1 MDQLDDL
8 LAEFFNPAVAP
19 AGLAARLARPRPHV
33 DPAADVARFR
43 IEATDRGVSRLVYG
57 PGGEAAASAAARR
70 HLARAR
76 AELAEYLAGVRT
88 FFSVPVDFA
97 GMGDFQHRVL
107 DEAARIA
114 YGSTRSYAELA
125 RAIGRPRASRAVGNA
140 LGANPV
146 PLIVPCHRVIRGDG
160 TWGHYAFGAAMKTA
174 LLTLERATPAL
185 VGSATTHIVC
195 RKGCTHEQRIQE
207 ANRVVFASVED
218 ARTVGYRPC
227 KICSEGGFAPLPTRK
242 SQRA

>member
-19 AGLAARLARPRPHV
+19 ANLAARVRRVPSGG
-33 DPAADVARFR
+33 DPAADVARFH
-43 IEATDRGVSRLVYG
+43 IAATDDGVSRLVYG
-57 PGGEAAASAAARR
+57 PGGDAGASSTARR
-70 HLARAR
+70 LAARAR
-76 AELAEYLAGVRT
+76 VELAEYLAGVRT
-88 FFSVPVDFA
+88 FFSVPVDFT

-107 DEAARIA
+107 AEAARIPF
-114 YGSTRSYAELA
+114 GDTRSYAELA
-125 RAIGRPRASRAVGNA
+125 RAIGHAKASRAVGNA

-160 TWGHYAFGAAMKTA
+160 TWGNYAFGAKMKTA
-174 LLTLERATPAL
+174 LLTLERTTPAL
-185 VGSATTHIVC
+185 VGSATTRIVC

-207 ANRVVFASVED
+207 GNRVVFASVED

-227 KICSEGGFAPLPTRK
+227 KICSGGGSGPRPARGK
-242 SQRA
+242 S